1 MKFLQ
6 ERFAALI
13 IDWESNKNVK
23 KKKKK
28 KKAGSFRE
36 TPSVMLGEGRM

>member
-23 KKKKK
+23 KKKRRRRQE
-28 KKAGSFRE
+28 A
-36 TPSVMLGEGRM
+36 SVRLPP

>member
-23 KKKKK
+23 KKKK
-28 KKAGSFRE
+28 
-36 TPSVMLGEGRM
+36 EGRKLP

>member
-23 KKKKK
+23 KKKRRQE
-28 KKAGSFRE
+28 A
-36 TPSVMLGEGRM
+36 SVRLPP